1 MAEAIE
7 ILVALK
13 TNEAIAS
20 FNGMMAKFSGQ
31 NFTAIGSAMTAGL
44 TVPIV
49 AGLGVATSEAVKFN
63 SAMQSSARTLNLS
76 KTETAALSKEILT
89 MAPSLG
95 LLPAEFANVAAEA
108 GKLGV
113 AKEEV
118 AAFGKVLSNLS
129 TITDVPIGEFTKKA
143 GAIKMIF
150 QQNTIEFEKFGA
162 AVNALDDQ
170 IGGTTPNILEFTSR
184 VGAIGK
190 TIGLTAGEV
199 AAFGAVF
206 ETVGIAPERAGTAFQ
221 NFANQLFTINAA
233 SPSARAA
240 FESMGYSAA
249 TFGQTMKANPTAA
262 LTEFLGRLNS
272 IPDPVQRSELLIKIF
287 GKSSSAEIAALA
299 SQSGKLSEA
308 FKMAGNETA
317 NLAKMQSEVANKMND
332 PAVQA
337 KVLQAQFN
345 ALGIQIGSVLVPLL
359 SQLIQVITP
368 VAQKMSAFLAN
379 NPEWAK
385 FFVIAAGGVAV
396 LGPLVV
402 AIGSVVTAVTTIS
415 TAVAGASAAF
425 AGFGA
430 AAGGLGTVMG
440 GAGAAITGFG
450 AAIFS
455 VPTLI
460 AAVVAAIAALTF
472 NVGGCRDIL
481 TSFAAFLCSQF
492 VAAFDIAKNA
502 VMNFAQPIVTLFQ
515 NVTTSVKS
523 ALDVTV
529 SSVMALAQPVVAQFQ
544 YIGSVI
550 QSTFLGSLNYI
561 TQTIN
566 SIKSAAMGIAA
577 PIQQGVQ
584 SGMAT
589 VQSLASNM
597 VNQVR
602 KAVNQAVQVVQS
614 AIPVFLNAGS
624 SLMQSF
630 AQGVANS
637 ANAAYNSVSNSVKS
651 VRNLLPSSPAKEGPL
666 SDLDKA
672 GQALLGT
679 FAANVNG
686 DALIARLTGILNNLP
701 LAPQQPAYA
710 TVGPAIQT
718 PAPSGSVPTGKVT
731 ATNQGSVVINYTQN
745 VDISSNMTGSE
756 IVVAL
761 KSAQGQFLD
770 FLSRSEFFKNRKQS

>member
-1 MAEAIE
+1 VAEAIE

-31 NFTAIGSAMTAGL
+31 NFTAIGNAMTAGL

-63 SAMQSSARTLNLS
+63 SAMQSSARTLSLS

-95 LLPAEFANVAAEA
+95 LLPTEFANVAAEA

-113 AKEEV
+113 AKNEV
-118 AAFGKVLSNLS
+118 AAFGKVLASLS

-143 GAIKMIF
+143 GAIKTIF
-150 QQNTIEFEKFGA
+150 QQNTAEFEKFGA
-162 AVNALDDQ
+162 AVNTLDDN
-170 IGGTTPNILEFTSR
+170 IGGTTPNILEFTAR

-190 TIGLTAGEV
+190 SVGLTAGEV

-206 ETVGIAPERAGTAFQ
+206 ETVGIAPERASTAFQ

-233 SPSARAA
+233 SPNARAA

-249 TFGQTMKANPTAA
+249 TFGQTMRANPTAA
-262 LTEFLGRLNS
+262 LSEFLGRLNA

-299 SQSGKLSEA
+299 TQSGKLSEA
-308 FKMAGNETA
+308 FKMAGNDTA

-359 SQLIQVITP
+359 SQLLQVITP

-385 FFVIAAGGVAV
+385 FFVVAAGGAAV
-396 LGPLVV
+396 LGPLVI
-402 AIGSVVTAVTTIS
+402 AIGSVVTAVSTIG

-425 AGFGA
+425 AGLGA
-430 AAGGLGTVMG
+430 ATTGLGAVMG
-440 GAGAAITGFG
+440 GVGAAVTGFG
-450 AAIFS
+450 AALFS
-455 VPTLI
+455 VPALI
-460 AAVVAAIAALTF
+460 TAVVAAIAALTF
-472 NVGGCRDIL
+472 NVGGCRDVL
-481 TSFAAFLCSQF
+481 MNFAAYLGGQL
-492 VAAFDIAKNA
+492 VAALNTARNA
-502 VMNFAQPIVTLFQ
+502 VASFAQPIMALFQ
-515 NVTTSVKS
+515 NVVASVKS
-523 ALDVTV
+523 ALDTTI
-529 SSVMALAQPVVAQFQ
+529 SSVTSLAQPVVAQFQ
-544 YIGSVI
+544 YIGFSI
-550 QSTFLGSLNYI
+550 QSTFLGGLNSI
-561 TQTIN
+561 TQAIN
-566 SIKSAAMGIAA
+566 NIKSAAAGIAT
-577 PIQQGVQ
+577 PIQQGIQ
-584 SGMAT
+584 SGMST
-589 VQSLASNM
+589 IQSLASNM
-597 VNQVR
+597 VSQVR
-602 KAVNQAVQVVQS
+602 SAVSQAAAAVKEAV
-614 AIPVFLNAGS
+614 PTFLNAGS

-637 ANAAYNSVSNSVKS
+637 AGAAYKSVSDSVKS

-686 DALIARLTGILNNLP
+686 DALISRLSGILSNLP
-701 LAPQQPAYA
+701 LAPQQQQPQFA
-710 TVGPAIQT
+710 TVGPSLVQT
-718 PAPSGSVPTGKVT
+718 KAPSMATTGQPP
-731 ATNQGSVVINYTQN
+731 NQGSVVINYTQN

-770 FLSRSEFFKNRKQS
+770 YLSRSEFFKNRKQS